1 MTILAKKDNQFAVIG
16 LGRFG
21 ASVAMTLL
29 KLGYEVLAIDSNADQ
44 VQKYSDLIT
53 HVVQA
58 DTTDENAL
66 KELGIRNFD
75 TVVVAIGADIQA
87 NTMTTLLLKELGVN
101 RIVAKASNALHGK
114 MLQKIG
120 ADRVVYPERDMGQ
133 RVAHNL
139 ASPNVLDYIEL
150 TPDVSVVEVSAPQ
163 ILIGKSLAEA
173 KLRTVYGIN
182 VVAIKRGEQMIVPPL
197 PNEKICTQDVLII
210 VGDSAGAQ
218 KLEELQ

>member
-1 MTILAKKDNQFAVIG
+1 MAKKEKQFAVIG

-29 KLGYEVLAIDSNADQ
+29 KLGYEVLAIDSNPEQ
-44 VQKYSDLIT
+44 VQKFSDSIT

-87 NTMTTLLLKELGVN
+87 NTMTTLLLKDLGVN
-101 RIVAKASNALHGK
+101 RIVAKASNTLHGK

-120 ADRVVYPERDMGQ
+120 ADQVVYPERDMGQ

-139 ASPNVLDYIEL
+139 AAPNVLDYIEL
-150 TPDVSVVEVSAPQ
+150 SPEVSIVEVSAPQ
-163 ILIGKSLAEA
+163 MLIGKSLAEA
-173 KLRTVYGIN
+173 KLRSVYGIN
-182 VVAIKRGEQMIVPPL
+182 VVAIKRGEEMIVPPL
-197 PNEKICTQDVLII
+197 PDEKILAQDILIV
-210 VGDSAGAQ
+210 VGDSIGAQ
-218 KLEELQ
+218 RLEELQ